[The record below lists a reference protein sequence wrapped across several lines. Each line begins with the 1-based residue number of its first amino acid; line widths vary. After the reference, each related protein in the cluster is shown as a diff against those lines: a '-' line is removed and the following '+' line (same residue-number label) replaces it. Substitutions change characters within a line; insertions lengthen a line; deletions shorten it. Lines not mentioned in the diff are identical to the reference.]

1 MRSWAVKI
9 GFIIVISI
17 TVVLAGCGGG
27 SSNKTATTVAQVTLS
42 CSPSCSS
49 GTLSLVAGQVANLT
63 VAAVNSTGGSVT
75 TTFTFNS
82 SNPGLVTIGFNAG
95 QALVCAGVWDS
106 ITVVCNGTDKSGN
119 PLSGSAT
126 ITASAQNISSSP
138 VQVTLHPQVNSLVVT
153 PSSLPGCFSIKETQ
167 QFTAHACTTQGTPDA
182 APPCGPSARDITSQV
197 GAITWSQTN
206 ASVATVDVNG
216 LATAQAPG
224 LAGIIASVG
233 TVSSPSTNF
242 RSCLPLQIRLH
253 VSQVTDT
260 SATLNV
266 STTCT
271 SGQTPPS
278 PCATILEADITD
290 EKGTTT
296 NSAPVSLVSN
306 NSQVAALSGLTLT
319 GESSG
324 GAGIL
329 ASCVPPTC
337 GVGLNLPIYSNIF
350 STTVTGSSPTTTVYA
365 TTSFAPPSG
374 TSPTLIP
381 IDTSKTPPVAG
392 TAITL
397 PGVANSLVF
406 TPNGA
411 RGFLGTSAGVASLD
425 TTANTVTLL
434 TPTLGKVL
442 AVSADGSTVIVSNA
456 ALDPGTGLPIEPI
469 GPNQRLSILN
479 AANNSIQS
487 FVLRGATAAA
497 FTGDGF
503 KAFIAADCSQ
513 NTPPAS
519 TPPTVCPVGT
529 TGTNPGNLYVFSP
542 QLSLQSVNVGGAT
555 ANNTG
560 VTTMASGPYAFLV
573 NGAGV
578 TPVGTCNNTPQPPLA
593 PASINSTNIQMVS
606 GTQNAD
612 LIVAV
617 DSPLPPATGTGGV
630 DIITVTLGPLT
641 APITP
646 ANCAPSPSFSNQ
658 FVDFAQGAFTAR
670 QLLVPTNGTGG
681 TNGSHIVVLPKG
693 IPKLFVAVAGSP
705 GGSTVSLAG
714 SATEAVS
721 GSMTLDGNTAWVGVA
736 GSNSVDEIALTGLS
750 DIAQVATSF
759 TTVVAG
765 STVPAPPNIVVV
777 KPH

>member
-1 MRSWAVKI
+1 MRGGGMRSWAVKT

-42 CSPSCSS
+42 CSPSCAS

-63 VAAVNSTGGSVT
+63 AAAVNSGGGSVT

-82 SNPGLVTIGFNAG
+82 TNPSLVTIGFNAG

-126 ITASAQNISSSP
+126 ITASAQNITSAP
-138 VQVTLHPQVNSLVVT
+138 VQVTLHPPVTSVVVTT
-153 PSSLPGCFSIKETQ
+153 PSSAPACFSIKETE

-182 APPCGPSARDITSQV
+182 APPCGPNARDITSQV
-197 GAITWSQTN
+197 GAITWTQNN

-233 TVSSPSTNF
+233 TVSSPATDF
-242 RSCLPLQIRLH
+242 RSCLPVQIRLH
-253 VSQVTDT
+253 VTQATDT

-266 STTCT
+266 NDTRV
-271 SGQTPPS
+271 
-278 PCATILEADITD
+278 LEADITD

-296 NSAPVSLVSN
+296 NSAPVSMVSN

-319 GESSG
+319 GESPG

-329 ASCVPPTC
+329 ASCVPPSC

-350 STTVTGSSPTTTVYA
+350 SATVSGTSPATTVYA

-406 TPNGA
+406 IPSGA
-411 RGFLGTSAGVASLD
+411 KGFLGTSAGVASLD

-434 TPTLGKVL
+434 SPTLGKVL
-442 AVSADGSTVIVSNA
+442 AVSADGTTAIISNA

-479 AANNSIQS
+479 TANNSIQS

-513 NTPPAS
+513 NTPPAA
-519 TPPTVCPVGT
+519 TPPTTCPVGT

-555 ANNTG
+555 ANNTD

-573 NGAGV
+573 NGAGL
-578 TPVGTCNNTPQPPLA
+578 TPVGTCNNAPQTPLA
-593 PASINSTNIQMVS
+593 PPSVNSTNIQMVK
-606 GTQNAD
+606 GTRNAD

-630 DIITVTLGPLT
+630 DIITITLGPLT
-641 APITP
+641 PPITST
-646 ANCAPSPSFSNQ
+646 NCAPGASYSNQ

-681 TNGSHIVVLPKG
+681 TNGSHVVVLPKG

-705 GGSTVSLAG
+705 GGSTVTLAG

-750 DIAQVATSF
+750 DIAQVATNF
-759 TTVVAG
+759 TTVVGGA
-765 STVPAPPNIVVV
+765 TVPAAPNIVAV